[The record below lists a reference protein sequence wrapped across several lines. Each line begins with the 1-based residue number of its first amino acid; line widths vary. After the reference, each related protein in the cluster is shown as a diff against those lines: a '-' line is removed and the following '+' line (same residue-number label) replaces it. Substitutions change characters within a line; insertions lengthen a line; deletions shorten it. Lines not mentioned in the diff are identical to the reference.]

1 MEPESRP
8 EMTRPSHTALFATKD
23 RNPRFGSILMV
34 LGALVIV
41 LAGMRAASGIITPFL
56 VSVFL
61 ATLAG
66 PMVFWLHR
74 HRVPKVLAVL
84 VVIGSIFGCLTLV
97 GGIAIGSLEDFNKN
111 LPSYQEQLE
120 GQIEELAGSATKLLG
135 EFGIATAAA
144 DIWSFLDLGTA
155 AGLARSTLLQ
165 IGNIVTKAFLVIL
178 MTLFV
183 LFEAFRMPSKL
194 GQALGHT
201 EKTWSGFRTF
211 ARSVQKYL
219 VVKTASSL
227 ATGLA
232 AGLWVWILGVDYPV
246 FWGLLAFLFNYV
258 PNIGSFVAA
267 VPAVLMAIVQ
277 YGGGTGLVVAIGYF
291 VINIVIGGVIEPNFM
306 GDSVGLSPLVVFM
319 SLIFWGW
326 VLGGVGML
334 LSTPLTISVKIAM
347 ENYPDTRWIATLVE
361 SGKA

>member
-1 MEPESRP
+1 MKEG
-8 EMTRPSHTALFATKD
+8 
-23 RNPRFGSILMV
+23 NPRFGSILIV

-84 VVIGSIFGCLTLV
+84 LVIGSIFGCLTLV
-97 GGIAIGSLEDFNKN
+97 GGIAIGSLEDFNEN
-111 LPSYQEQLE
+111 LPSYQQQLE
-120 GQIEELAGSATKLLG
+120 GQIEGLAGGATKLLG
-135 EFGIATAAA
+135 EFGIATATA

-155 AGLARSTLLQ
+155 AGLARSTVLQ
-165 IGNIVTKAFLVIL
+165 IGNIATKSLLVIL

-183 LFEAFRMPSKL
+183 LFEAFRIPSKL
-194 GQALGHT
+194 TQALGHT

-211 ARSVQKYL
+211 ASSVQKYL
-219 VVKTASSL
+219 VVKTAASL

-232 AGLWVWILGVDYPV
+232 AGIWVWILGVDYPV

-277 YGGGTGLVVAIGYF
+277 FGGGTGLVVAIGYF

-347 ENYPDTRWIATLVE
+347 ENYPDTRWIATLVG